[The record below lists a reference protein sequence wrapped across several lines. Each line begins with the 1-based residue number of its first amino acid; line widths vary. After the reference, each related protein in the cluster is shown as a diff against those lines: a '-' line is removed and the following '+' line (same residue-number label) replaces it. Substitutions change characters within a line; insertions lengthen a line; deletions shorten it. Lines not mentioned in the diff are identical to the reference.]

1 MGIAVK
7 PVARRDSSPTLEM
20 RQGLLRHETSIAAA
34 PRVSASAF
42 DDFLITLL
50 RVWSIPALRL
60 ALGVIFLWFGA
71 LKLLGVS
78 PVLSLVQQ
86 TYSFVPVRPF
96 ILVLGFWEMGIGCGL
111 IFNRA
116 LRFTLIL
123 LCIHLLGTFV
133 ALLQAPSLFFVHDN
147 PLWLTTEGEFVV
159 KNLVLVAAGLVIG
172 GHQVKP
178 LMKVERIRMVKAN
191 KSRESIRL

>member
-7 PVARRDSSPTLEM
+7 PVTDIRDAAPTLEM
-20 RQGLLRHETSIAAA
+20 PQVVLRQTSIAT
-34 PRVSASAF
+34 PRVSVFDF

-50 RVWSIPALRL
+50 RTWSIPALRI
-60 ALGVIFLWFGA
+60 ALGVIFFWFGA
-71 LKLLGVS
+71 LKVLGIS

-86 TYSFVPVRPF
+86 AYSFVPAHPF
-96 ILVLGFWEMGIGCGL
+96 FFVLGLWEMGIGCGL
-111 IFNRA
+111 IFKQA
-116 LRFTLIL
+116 LRLTLIF
-123 LCIHLLGTFV
+123 LCIHLSGTFL
-133 ALLQAPSLFFVHDN
+133 ALLQAPSLFFIHDN

-178 LMKVERIRMVKAN
+178 RMNVKRVRMAQS
-191 KSRESIRL
+191 K

>member
-7 PVARRDSSPTLEM
+7 PVIDTKRDDLALLQLPQEILE
-20 RQGLLRHETSIAAA
+20 RELRPALPQLRFSDL
-34 PRVSASAF
+34 

-50 RVWSIPALRL
+50 RTWSIPALRL

-86 TYSFVPVRPF
+86 TYSFIPVHPF
-96 ILVLGFWEMGIGCGL
+96 FFVLGFWEMGIGCGL

-116 LRFTLIL
+116 LRLTLIF
-123 LCIHLLGTFV
+123 LCIHLLGTFL
-133 ALLQAPSLFFVHDN
+133 ALLQAPSLFFLHDN

-178 LMKVERIRMVKAN
+178 RMKVKRIRMVQSA
-191 KSRESIRL
+191 

>member
-1 MGIAVK
+1 MGIAIK
-7 PVARRDSSPTLEM
+7 PVTDTRRDDAPTLKM
-20 RQGLLRHETSIAAA
+20 QQGVLRHETSIAA
-34 PRVSASAF
+34 PRVSVSDF
-42 DDFLITLL
+42 EDFLITLL
-50 RVWSIPALRL
+50 RTWSIPALRL

-71 LKLLGVS
+71 LKVLGVS

-86 TYSFVPVRPF
+86 TYSFVPAHPF
-96 ILVLGFWEMGIGCGL
+96 FFVLGFWEIGIGCGL

-116 LRFTLIL
+116 LRLTLIL

-133 ALLQAPSLFFVHDN
+133 ALLQAPSLFFLHDN

-172 GHQVKP
+172 GHQVTP
-178 LMKVERIRMVKAN
+178 RMKGKRIRMVQSK
-191 KSRESIRL
+191 

>member
-7 PVARRDSSPTLEM
+7 PVTESKKEGVPVLQM
-20 RQGLLRHETSIAAA
+20 RQLILERQIRAA
-34 PRVSASAF
+34 PLQPRLSDLDARCAS
-42 DDFLITLL
+42 LL
-50 RVWSIPALRL
+50 HKWSIPILRL

-86 TYSFVPVRPF
+86 AYSFVPVHPF
-96 ILVLGFWEMGIGCGL
+96 FLVLGFWEMGIGCGL

-116 LRFTLIL
+116 LRLTLVF
-123 LCIHLLGTFV
+123 LCIHLLGTFL
-133 ALLQAPSLFFVHDN
+133 ALLQAPSLFFLHDN

-172 GHQVKP
+172 GHEVRP
-178 LMKVERIRMVKAN
+178 RMKVKTIRMVQSK
-191 KSRESIRL
+191 

>member
-7 PVARRDSSPTLEM
+7 PITDTMRDDAPTLEV
-20 RQGLLRHETSIAAA
+20 RQGVLRHETSLAA
-34 PRVSASAF
+34 PQVSVSDF
-42 DDFLITLL
+42 EDFLITLL
-50 RVWSIPALRL
+50 RTWSIPALRV

-86 TYSFVPVRPF
+86 TYPFVPVHPF
-96 ILVLGFWEMGIGCGL
+96 FFVLGVWEIGIGCGL

-116 LRFTLIL
+116 LRVTLIL
-123 LCIHLLGTFV
+123 LCIHLSGTFL

-159 KNLVLVAAGLVIG
+159 KNLVLVAAALVIG
-172 GHQVKP
+172 GHQVRP
-178 LMKVERIRMVKAN
+178 RMKVKSIRMVQSK
-191 KSRESIRL
+191 

>member
-7 PVARRDSSPTLEM
+7 AVTRRDNSPTLEM
-20 RQGLLRHETSIAAA
+20 HEGVLRHETSLAA
-34 PRVSASAF
+34 PRVSVSDF
-42 DDFLITLL
+42 DDFVITLL
-50 RVWSIPALRL
+50 RTWSIPSLRV

-86 TYSFVPVRPF
+86 TYSFIPAHPF
-96 ILVLGFWEMGIGCGL
+96 FFVLGFWEMGIGCGL

-116 LRFTLIL
+116 LRVTLIL
-123 LCIHLLGTFV
+123 LCIHLLGTFL
-133 ALLQAPSLFFVHDN
+133 ALLQAPSVFFLHNN
-147 PLWLTTEGEFVV
+147 PLWLTTEGEFVI
-159 KNLVLVAAGLVIG
+159 KNLVLVTAGLVIG

-178 LMKVERIRMVKAN
+178 RINVKRIRVVKS
-191 KSRESIRL
+191 K

>member
-7 PVARRDSSPTLEM
+7 PVTDTRRDNVSPLEVQPIVV
-20 RQGLLRHETSIAAA
+20 RRATSIPAL
-34 PRVSASAF
+34 PVSIS
-42 DDFLITLL
+42 DLDNVLTTFLRT
-50 RVWSIPALRL
+50 WSIPALRL

-71 LKLLGVS
+71 LKVLGVS

-86 TYSFVPVRPF
+86 TYPFVPTHPF
-96 ILVLGFWEMGIGCGL
+96 FFVLGLWEIGIGCGL

-133 ALLQAPSLFFVHDN
+133 ALLQTPSLFFLNEN

-178 LMKVERIRMVKAN
+178 RIKVKRIGMVQGK
-191 KSRESIRL
+191 